1 MIFLYHLGNTVRL
14 TASKTELFLNLKIV
28 SRDVLIEVSDSNTYR
43 VKLDI
48 LGSPFHPINST
59 TAHIQKVL
67 KGKRSAKKADQFKY
81 TCRKREKKST
91 FIGGIY
97 TRSKK

>member
-1 MIFLYHLGNTVRL
+1 MIFLCRLDNTVRL
-14 TASKTELFLNLKIV
+14 TASKTELFLNLKFV

-67 KGKRSAKKADQFKY
+67 KGERSAKKAD
-81 TCRKREKKST
+81 
-91 FIGGIY
+91 
-97 TRSKK
+97 